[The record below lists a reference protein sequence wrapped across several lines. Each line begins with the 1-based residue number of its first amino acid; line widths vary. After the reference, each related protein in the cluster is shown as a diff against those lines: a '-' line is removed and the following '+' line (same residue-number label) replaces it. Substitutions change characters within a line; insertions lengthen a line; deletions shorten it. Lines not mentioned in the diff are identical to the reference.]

1 MSCAHEHIDHDHSH
15 DHDHDHSH
23 EIEDAEGD
31 SLFQY
36 IDTSKVRCLNALD
49 EEQRTYPFKSAA
61 MKKSR
66 DTFLDSNEDDPEM
79 VLYIPFTEAV
89 SLKSIC
95 ISGGEDGLH
104 PKSVKLFTNREDIDF
119 SNASELPPLQKLEL
133 VEDFDAHIDYPL
145 HLRKF
150 QGISSLI
157 LFFENSTGGD
167 QTRIY
172 YIGLKGESKKWRHGV
187 VECVYESRP
196 QLSDHKIPG
205 ATTSFANSFQK

>member
-1 MSCAHEHIDHDHSH
+1 MSCADDKDS
-15 DHDHDHSH
+15 
-23 EIEDAEGD
+23 EGD
-31 SLFQY
+31 SLFKY

-49 EEQRTYPFKSAA
+49 EEQRTHPFKSAA
-61 MKKSR
+61 MKKNR

-79 VLYIPFTEAV
+79 ILYIPFTEAV
-89 SLKSIC
+89 SVKSIC

-104 PKSVKLFTNREDIDF
+104 PKSVKLFANREDIDF
-119 SNASELPPLQKLEL
+119 SNATELPPLQKFEL
-133 VEDFDAHIDYPL
+133 VEDFDAQIDYPL

-157 LFFENSTGGD
+157 MYFETSMGGD

-205 ATTSFANSFQK
+205 ATTSFSNTFQK

>member
-1 MSCAHEHIDHDHSH
+1 MSCADDSVDNDHSH
-15 DHDHDHSH
+15 DHDHSH
-23 EIEDAEGD
+23 EVEDSEGD
-31 SLFQY
+31 SLFKY

-49 EEQRTYPFKSAA
+49 EEQRTHPFKSAA
-61 MKKSR
+61 MKKNR

-79 VLYIPFTEAV
+79 ILYIPFTEAV
-89 SLKSIC
+89 SVKSIC

-104 PKSVKLFTNREDIDF
+104 PKSVKLFANREDIDF
-119 SNASELPPLQKLEL
+119 SNATELPPLQKFEL
-133 VEDFDAHIDYPL
+133 VEDFDAQIDYPL

-157 LFFENSTGGD
+157 MYFETSMGGD

-205 ATTSFANSFQK
+205 ATTSFSNTFQK